1 MIITKHS
8 VKIFKLP
15 IMYHVEK
22 NFNFKNRTKLWASIK
37 LIDSRF
43 LLLPWRKMTIHTQ
56 FGKGSTLPKT
66 PQGITPLSPIKQS
79 PLPAFSGYIYL
90 EIRTNHVM
98 FNTLFSF
105 LGHSAFECSRYLILR
120 SPMLLSHDKLEK
132 YDKERERFLYHP
144 WKSE

>member
-1 MIITKHS
+1 
-8 VKIFKLP
+8 
-15 IMYHVEK
+15 MYHVEK

-43 LLLPWRKMTIHTQ
+43 LLLPWRKMMIHTQ
-56 FGKGSTLPKT
+56 FGKGCTLPKT

-105 LGHSAFECSRYLILR
+105 LGHSACECSRYLILR
-120 SPMLLSHDKLEK
+120 SPMLLRIMINWKNMTQKENVFSIIPEK
-132 YDKERERFLYHP
+132 VNSLHGCHLT
-144 WKSE
+144 